1 MLFRKM
7 IFEMKTPES
16 YVKPH
21 MNGFGDPTIRDYC
34 PLSLTPA
41 FKPMGRKEQAWGEYV
56 FSYVD
61 AAKVLAESRASNQS
75 SPVLMVFQKH
85 SSVIPCLFLCR
96 QALELAIK
104 ASIAKSEEGVK
115 GVKLNHSLKGLW
127 QDLVRA
133 IDLENKADEAERITV
148 EEMGTFVEL
157 MAAIDNENST
167 KLRYPVDKNGNESQS
182 KFVFV
187 ALRDIVFTTELFV
200 NQLSELN
207 IY

>member
-41 FKPMGRKEQAWGEYV
+41 YKPKGRKEQAWEEYV

-75 SPVLMVFQKH
+75 SPVLMVFHKH

-104 ASIAKSEEGVK
+104 AGIVK
-115 GVKLNHSLKGLW
+115 YGEAPKQEHKLKKRW
-127 QDLVRA
+127 QELLRVLDF
-133 IDLENKADEAERITV
+133 ENKADEPEKAIMK
-148 EEMGTFVEL
+148 EMEAFVEL
-157 MAAIDNENST
+157 IASLDNENST
-167 KLRYPVDKNGNESQS
+167 KLRYPEDKSGKESQS
-182 KFVFV
+182 EIAFV
-187 ALRDIVFTTELFV
+187 ALKEIVNTTELFV
-200 NQLSELN
+200 KQLNELS
-207 IY
+207 I